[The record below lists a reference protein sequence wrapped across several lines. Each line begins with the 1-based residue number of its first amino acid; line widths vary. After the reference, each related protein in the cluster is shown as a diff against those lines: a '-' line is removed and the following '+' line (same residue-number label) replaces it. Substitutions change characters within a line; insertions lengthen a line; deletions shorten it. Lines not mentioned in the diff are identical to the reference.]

1 MQLANDGGVYIGDFE
16 NDEMHG
22 NGCFTMPDGGEYIGE
37 FRNGIQH
44 GDGMLTTSKGTEIYG
59 RWVDG
64 DYQSLSYNIEL
75 EGGEE
80 T

>member
-1 MQLANDGGVYIGDFE
+1 
-16 NDEMHG
+16 
-22 NGCFTMPDGGEYIGE
+22 
-37 FRNGIQH
+37 
-44 GDGMLTTSKGTEIYG
+44 MLTTSKGTEIYG

>member
-1 MQLANDGGVYIGDFE
+1 MQ
-16 NDEMHG
+16 G

-75 EGGEE
+75 QGGEE